1 MGEAREVTPKESAKL
16 NTIFVFDEGIKRH
29 YEVDVELVNALQS
42 VGGTQRGM
50 IEKVLA
56 MPAGFLRETV
66 TRDPGFVVV
75 NILRDTFSTMVTSG
89 ADFVPVIDSF
99 KNLVGDME
107 NLKKFGVLGGYD
119 FSNDEG
125 SVKEYITR
133 TMRRE
138 GLTPDNGMSAQK
150 LFFKLWDGLGE
161 LTTRSDGAT
170 RQAVYD
176 LSLIHI

>member
-1 MGEAREVTPKESAKL
+1 
-16 NTIFVFDEGIKRH
+16 
-29 YEVDVELVNALQS
+29 
-42 VGGTQRGM
+42 
-50 IEKVLA
+50 
-56 MPAGFLRETV
+56 
-66 TRDPGFVVV
+66 
-75 NILRDTFSTMVTSG
+75 
-89 ADFVPVIDSF
+89 
-99 KNLVGDME
+99 ME

-138 GLTPDNGMSAQK
+138 GLTPDNAMSAEK

-176 LSLIHI
+176 GVYKKLIKGQSKADALKNTQQEFLNHPIPGLRHPYYWAAFQLSGDWKSLNE